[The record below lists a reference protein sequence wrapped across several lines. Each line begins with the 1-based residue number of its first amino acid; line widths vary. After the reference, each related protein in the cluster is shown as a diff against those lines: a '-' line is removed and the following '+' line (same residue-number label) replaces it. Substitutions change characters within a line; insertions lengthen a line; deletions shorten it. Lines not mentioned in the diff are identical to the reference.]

1 MAANNFFGYA
11 AHSQATTGAGVY
23 NAGVAPPPPTAY
35 PTVAAAAAGVAVTPS
50 VAVAAQPP
58 QVPAGSVAA
67 SQFVAQTQP
76 AAPPPQP
83 PGGPAFRPGTA
94 LIALTAYQQQPGV
107 NPATYVMAPPTA
119 SASPI
124 VTPTSV
130 YPTSTYHPYPPPQ
143 ATPVAAAAAPVQ
155 VYDANTKTSYY
166 AQPPVSSVAPV
177 TYALVEAH
185 YQARPTYSAS
195 SNPPMSRPQQNDM
208 RVSYTYGQPPTSCYS
223 YGGPTAASAP
233 PPLKSNMYS
242 LRPSVSS
249 VAPNSTYGIHGSTL
263 NTLVRG
269 PTPQAVRPVKP
280 PKPPPKPQQLHYCEV
295 CKISCAGPQTYK
307 EHLEG
312 QKHKKKAA
320 MATPTTGNS
329 GGGPVNSATPKV
341 GNALRCELCDV
352 TCTGSDAYA
361 AHIRGAKHQKVI
373 KLHTRLGKPIPS
385 VDPVVVTAAS
395 KNNSDENNSGK
406 NSAKNAVPKINIV
419 SMAKANDK
427 NTLKTSNGQTE
438 VNIPLLPDE
447 KVVQPVGF
455 DYIEEVKNDEGKVVS
470 FRCKLC
476 ECKFNDPN
484 AKEMH
489 MKGRR
494 HRLQYKKKVNPDLVV
509 DLKPSLRQR
518 RLADERAKRSMAK
531 EDFWRRREEEF
542 RMMEEDEKSMLW
554 GNMPCMQANAP
565 NHVQPPMM
573 MRRPD
578 SSDDRHVIAKHGQ
591 IYPTDEQLAS
601 IQKQVSIVERGL
613 KTVSDSL
620 DSDLKLKGVMR
631 VGPLAKG
638 LLLRSDAQVQLVL
651 LASEVPTT
659 SLLQTIATKLQ
670 SFLSTKSELADS
682 FSVTSNQEKARI
694 EVKANTGSS
703 ICVHV
708 GITSPTVRASDDESK
723 FSDDSLP
730 KDRCLEHLADI
741 RHAKWFGARAAGLQ
755 SSVMILRI
763 LRDLQAWSP
772 HWKSLKNF
780 ALELIVEKSL
790 ASVGLPLS
798 PGDALRRVFEAISGG
813 CVLNGSPGLL
823 DPCEKEAKDAIEN
836 LTNQEKEDLT
846 SDAQKS
852 LRLIA
857 FRQIHQVL
865 RMDPLPVTKFA
876 GKLRI
881 EKLRKRP
888 AQNDGG
894 SVTTNGNSNG
904 SGPTSAKMAKTS
916 E

>member
-694 EVKANTGSS
+694 EVKANAGSS

-888 AQNDGG
+888 QNDGG

-904 SGPTSAKMAKTS
+904 NGPTSAKMAKTS